1 MPIILP
7 VSMSTKK
14 FDKWRSP
21 IPRMYWQMH
30 KQACELAKCDLRI
43 KNASGETASCK
54 KARLSIKRTGTILD
68 SWRSKVC
75 LKVSDNGLVSWIS
88 LLTENQINARN
99 FSNRYDQTI
108 VCYYKAW
115 RILYLTTFFIR
126 IKSIVVWTK
135 LTLLF
140 EWFAEKYFLN
150 I

>member
-99 FSNRYDQTI
+99 FSNRPDYSMLLQSVTNI
-108 VCYYKAW
+108 V
-115 RILYLTTFFIR
+115 YLTTFFIR
-126 IKSIVVWTK
+126 MKSIVVWTK

-140 EWFAEKYFLN
+140 EWFAAK
-150 I
+150 